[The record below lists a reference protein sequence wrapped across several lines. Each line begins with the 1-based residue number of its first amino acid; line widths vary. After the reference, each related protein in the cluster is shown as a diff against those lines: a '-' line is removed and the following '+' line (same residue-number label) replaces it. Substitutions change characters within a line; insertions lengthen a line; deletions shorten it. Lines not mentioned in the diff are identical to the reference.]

1 MLKNSKKGFTLI
13 ELLVVIAII
22 GILSSVVLA
31 SLNSARVKGN
41 DAKMKAEMSGLRSAA
56 EIYYDN
62 TSASYLGMF
71 TGNNTCAS
79 GNSTVSSYLVSIAGA
94 SAAEACFSVATGYAM
109 VATLPSGAFWCVNHD
124 GDSKSVAG
132 TSVIGAADQ
141 DCD

>member
-1 MLKNSKKGFTLI
+1 MNRKLKAGFTLI

-31 SLNSARVKGN
+31 SLNTARTKGQ
-41 DAKMKAEMSGLRSAA
+41 DAKMKSELSGLRAAA
-56 EIYYDN
+56 EIFYD
-62 TSASYLGMF
+62 TPQSYAGLF

-79 GNSTVSSYLVSIAGA
+79 GNASVSAYISSVAGA
-94 SAAEACFSVATGYAM
+94 SAAEACFSGAAGYGA
-109 VATLPSGAFWCVNHD
+109 VATLPSGAFWCVASD

-132 TSVIGAADQ
+132 TGVVGAADF